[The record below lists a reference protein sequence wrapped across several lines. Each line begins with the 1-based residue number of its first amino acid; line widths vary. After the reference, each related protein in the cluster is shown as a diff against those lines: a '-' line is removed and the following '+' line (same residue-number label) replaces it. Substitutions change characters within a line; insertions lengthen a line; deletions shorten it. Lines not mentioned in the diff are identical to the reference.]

1 MAIWFDVVNSHK
13 QRGGNDPDAEDVNE
27 SRHSDIPV
35 APPSPLTQLGGAPRH
50 PSTVRAALG
59 RVQAQASAVCGVG
72 AVVVT
77 SFREGKPPKETVSD
91 GNSFRKTNKS
101 FFRSFPSPSELCAPQ

>member
-59 RVQAQASAVCGVG
+59 RVQAQASAASGVG

-77 SFREGKPPKETVSD
+77 SFREGKPPKEAVSVR
-91 GNSFRKTNKS
+91 NSFRKNEQK
-101 FFRSFPSPSELCAPQ
+101 FL